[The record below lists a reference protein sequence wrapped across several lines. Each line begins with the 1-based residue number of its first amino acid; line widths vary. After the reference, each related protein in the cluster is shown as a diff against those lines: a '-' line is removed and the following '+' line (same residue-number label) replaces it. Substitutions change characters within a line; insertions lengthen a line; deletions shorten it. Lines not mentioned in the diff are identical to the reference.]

1 MLTDEINTLPKLLR
15 TRCQKYGSHKVAMR
29 KKILGIWHEYTWKE
43 VYDHVERTSLG
54 LVSIGLKPL
63 DVVAI
68 AGDSDPEWF
77 WAEYAIQA
85 AQGIPVGLYVDAHFT
100 EVKYLLAHSEAR
112 FIFAKDQEQIDKVL
126 QIKEGLPQLEKII
139 FWDPRGLWDYDLPFL
154 ISWEK
159 LEQEGERLKQA
170 HQLAFDVNI
179 DAVKG
184 NDVAVLCYTSG
195 TTRATEDGI
204 SKQKG
209 VMLSHNFLIENARA
223 WQSVDPW
230 YDSDVWLS
238 FVPPAW
244 GTEQITGIAG
254 CLLAGTE
261 VNFPEK
267 PETVTENI
275 REVGPQILFLGARL
289 WENYAATVQAKNND
303 TTRLKRFLFN
313 NFLRVGYKVA
323 DLKFHKKKPS
333 LIVRALYRLGDYMV
347 FAPLRDKLGLLRLR
361 AGYQGGATLSS
372 DNMRFFHAIGVDL
385 RQVYGLTEAG
395 LQTVHRSD
403 DIDPE
408 TVGKPL
414 KPEWMKIS
422 PEGEILTGGSLKCN
436 GYFKDPEATKEL
448 IDPDGWLHTGDAGY
462 INESGHLV
470 YYDRLK
476 EMVRLPSGRQFAPSY
491 IEGKLRFSPYIKD
504 CVVIGGMDKPF
515 VSALININFDN
526 IGNWA
531 QSNRVVYT
539 TFVDLSQ
546 KDEVYNL
553 IKKDVDRVNRYL
565 LDETRIKRFVNLHKE
580 FDPDEAE
587 LTRSRKVRKK
597 FVENKYQELLDAIYS
612 GKDAYEIEAAVKYR
626 DGRTGVLKTAIKIK
640 NVEG

>member
-1 MLTDEINTLPKLLR
+1 MGIILNQIEMTTDEIDTLPKLLR
-15 TRCQKYGSHKVAMR
+15 AQYQKYGSKKVAMR
-29 KKILGIWHEYTWKE
+29 KKELGIWYEYTWKE
-43 VYDHVERTSLG
+43 VYNHVERTSLG
-54 LVSIGLKPL
+54 LASIGLKAG

-85 AQGIPVGLYVDAHFT
+85 ARGIPVGLYVDAHFT
-100 EVKYLLAHSEAR
+100 EVKYLLTHSEAR

-126 QIKEGLPQLEKII
+126 QIKEDLPQLEKII
-139 FWDPRGLWDYDLPFL
+139 FWDYRGLSHYDMPFL
-154 ISWEK
+154 LSWEN
-159 LEQEGERLKQA
+159 LEKEGERLKQA
-170 HQLAFDVNI
+170 HPSTFDANI
-179 DAVKG
+179 DITKTE
-184 NDVAVLCYTSG
+184 DVAVLCYTSG
-195 TTRATEDGI
+195 TTRVTEDGV

-209 VMLSHNFLIENARA
+209 VMLSHNFLIESGRA
-223 WQSVDPW
+223 WQIADPW

-275 REVGPQILFLGARL
+275 REVGPQILFLGARQ

-303 TTRLKRFLFN
+303 TTRLKRFLFD

-323 DLKFHKKKPS
+323 DLKFRKKKPS
-333 LIVRALYRLGDYMV
+333 PIVGAVYRLGDYIV
-347 FAPLRDKLGLLRLR
+347 FGPLRDKLGLSRLR

-372 DNMRFFHAIGVDL
+372 DTIRFFHAIGVDL
-385 RQVYGLTEAG
+385 RQVYGSTETG
-395 LQTVHRSD
+395 LNSAHRKGD
-403 DIDPE
+403 VDPE

-422 PEGEILTGGSLKCN
+422 SDGEILVGGTLKCK

-448 IDPDGWLHTGDAGY
+448 IDQDGWLHTGDAGF
-462 INESGHLV
+462 INEAGHLV

-476 EMVRLPSGRQFAPSY
+476 EMVGLPSGRKFAPSY

-504 CVVIGGMDKPF
+504 CIVIGGPDKAF
-515 VSALININFDN
+515 VS
-526 IGNWA
+526 
-531 QSNRVVYT
+531 V
-539 TFVDLSQ
+539 
-546 KDEVYNL
+546 
-553 IKKDVDRVNRYL
+553 
-565 LDETRIKRFVNLHKE
+565 
-580 FDPDEAE
+580 
-587 LTRSRKVRKK
+587 
-597 FVENKYQELLDAIYS
+597 
-612 GKDAYEIEAAVKYR
+612 
-626 DGRTGVLKTAIKIK
+626 
-640 NVEG
+640 